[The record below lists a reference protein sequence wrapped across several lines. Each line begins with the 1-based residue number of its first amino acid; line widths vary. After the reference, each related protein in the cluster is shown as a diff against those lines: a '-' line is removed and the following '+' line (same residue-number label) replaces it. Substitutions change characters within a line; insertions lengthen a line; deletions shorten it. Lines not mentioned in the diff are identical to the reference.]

1 MLLWAKKEVYSTIS
15 FEQCLYVILEKAYS
29 IVSGTQN
36 DSRQPLW
43 APKKYPQKLIKR
55 GFFLQISKWR
65 INKAHLSQ
73 IKSYYSLIHWA
84 KGALPRALPPV
95 PPLTPSTNWC
105 LHFFS
110 GCALA
115 YHKGD
120 QLKVRE
126 SNAFSF
132 LW

>member
-95 PPLTPSTNWC
+95 PPPHPQQKLMSP
-105 LHFFS
+105 LFFWMRTGLS
-110 GCALA
+110 QRRWTKS
-115 YHKGD
+115 KG
-120 QLKVRE
+120 K
-126 SNAFSF
+126 
-132 LW
+132 